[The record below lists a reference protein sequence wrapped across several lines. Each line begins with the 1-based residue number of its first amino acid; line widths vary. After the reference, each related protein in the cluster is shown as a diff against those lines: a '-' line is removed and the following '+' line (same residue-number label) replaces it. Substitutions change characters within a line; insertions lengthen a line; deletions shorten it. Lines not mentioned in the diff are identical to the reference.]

1 MKKYYTLFLFFVIV
15 FLSLNADAGRTRR
28 PFRNKNMSPK
38 KTMQQTSLPLPPGIY
53 EGYDTCRIYK
63 EPVEVELLIDLGK
76 PKYINSLSGT
86 DFPAKPY
93 STTMGLTTAYLKT
106 EMNATNFVQEINH
119 QTVCLGLKKLIVKIS
134 YPDIKVFIDKKYR
147 PGSCPYKVIREHENY
162 HVRVHQ
168 EGLNFFS
175 KKIKEAFV
183 IAANKID
190 PIQISDSREG
200 EKAFEGM
207 IQAIQ
212 KDVAP
217 LLSYVEYRIKEQN
230 MVIDT
235 KSSYEKDA
243 SKCQHW

>member
-1 MKKYYTLFLFFVIV
+1 MRRYYNLFLFFVII
-15 FLSLNADAGRTRR
+15 FLSLSADAERAQRS
-28 PFRNKNMSPK
+28 FKNKYATPK
-38 KTMQQTSLPLPPGIY
+38 KTMQQTSLPLPHGTY
-53 EGYDTCRIYK
+53 EGYDTCRVLK
-63 EPVEVELLIDLGK
+63 EPIDIDLTIDLGK

-86 DFPAKPY
+86 EFPAKPY

-119 QTVCLGLKKLIVKIS
+119 KTVCLGLKKLNVTIS
-134 YPDIKVFIDKKYR
+134 YPEIRVFIDKKYK

-175 KKIKEAFV
+175 KKIKEALV

-190 PIQISDSREG
+190 PIQISDAGEG
-200 EKAFEGM
+200 KKAFEGM

-212 KDVAP
+212 RDISP
-217 LLSYVEYRIKEQN
+217 LLGYVEYRIKEQN

>member
-1 MKKYYTLFLFFVIV
+1 MRRYYSLFLFFVII
-15 FLSLNADAGRTRR
+15 FLSLSADAGRTRR
-28 PFRNKNMSPK
+28 AFKNKNQTPK
-38 KTMQQTSLPLPPGIY
+38 KIVQQGSMALPAGVY

-63 EPVEVELLIDLGK
+63 EPIDVELLIDLGK

-86 DFPAKPY
+86 EFPAKPY

-175 KKIKEAFV
+175 KKIKEALV
-183 IAANKID
+183 IAANKIV
-190 PIQISDSREG
+190 PIQISDVREG

-212 KDVAP
+212 KDIAP

-235 KSSYEKDA
+235 KSSYKKDA
-243 SKCQHW
+243 EKCPHW